1 MGLDEKAGLTVGHT
15 ATIERGDRANPSA
28 ETAAKLA
35 IALGV
40 PVAWLISGGKRP
52 RLISGGKRPQFV
64 RAG

>member
-1 MGLDEKAGLTVGHT
+1 MGLDEKASLTVGHT

-52 RLISGGKRPQFV
+52 QFV